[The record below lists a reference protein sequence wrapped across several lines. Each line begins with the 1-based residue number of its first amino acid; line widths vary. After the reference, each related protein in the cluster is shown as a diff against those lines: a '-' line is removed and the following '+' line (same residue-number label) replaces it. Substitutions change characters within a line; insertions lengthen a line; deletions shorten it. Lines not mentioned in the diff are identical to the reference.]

1 MAEKK
6 HPGPGMP
13 PPGPHG
19 PGHAP
24 KGGFR
29 KPKNMRG
36 TLRKLMRY
44 LGRYKAHLALVV
56 ILLFISSACTVGGS
70 YLIKPLINDYILP
83 GDFPGLAKMLGVM
96 ALVYIVGAVCSFG
109 YARIMVHVSQ
119 NTVAKIRADLFDK
132 MQGLPLKYF
141 DAHTHGELMSRY
153 TNDIETVS
161 EALNNSFASVISCS
175 LNFLGTIAMMLVLS
189 PVLTLITFGALAVML
204 AVVKAVGG
212 RSRQYFAAQQKAVGE
227 VNGYIEEM
235 IEGQKVIKVF
245 NHESAAKEGFD
256 QRNEA
261 YRQAGTRAQIYAG
274 IMMPVMGNL
283 GYINYAV
290 TCCVGGLLAIRS
302 GDLGGLAAF
311 LQYTRQVSQPITQI
325 SQQVNTILSA
335 VAGAERVFEVMEAQ
349 PEVDEGK
356 VTLVRVTEGR
366 DGSLT
371 KADFDT
377 GAWAWKKPDGELAP
391 LRGDV
396 RFDHVVFGYDEDQT
410 VLHDVSLFAKPGQK
424 IAFVG
429 STGAGKTTITNL
441 INRFYEIRSGTITYD
456 GIDVRDIEKDSLRR
470 SLGVVLQDTHLFTG
484 TVADNIRYGRLEA
497 TDEEV
502 EAAARLAGADGFI
515 RHLPHGYQT
524 VLSGDGGSLSQ
535 GERQLLNIAR
545 AACANPPVLILDEA
559 TSSIDTRTEKLIE
572 KGMDRL
578 MAGRTVFV
586 IAHRLSTVRNA
597 KAIMVLEQGEII
609 ERGDHDDLI
618 AQHGRYYQL
627 YTGQMEL
634 D

>member
-83 GDFPGLAKMLGVM
+83 GDFPGLAKMLGLM

-283 GYINYAV
+283 SYINYAV

-366 DGSLT
+366 DGSL
-371 KADFDT
+371 AEANFDT

-515 RHLPHGYQT
+515 RYLPHGYQT

>member
-1 MAEKK
+1 MAENK

-19 PGHAP
+19 PGHGP

-29 KPKNMRG
+29 KPKDMRG

-44 LGRYKAHLALVV
+44 LGRYKAHLTLVV
-56 ILLFISSACTVGGS
+56 ALLFISSACTVGGS

-109 YARIMVHVSQ
+109 YARVMVHVSQ

-132 MQGLPLKYF
+132 MQQLPLKYF

-189 PVLTLITFGALAVML
+189 PLLTLITFAILAVML
-204 AVVKAVGG
+204 VVVKVIGG
-212 RSRQYFAAQQKAVGE
+212 RSRRDFAAQQKAVGE
-227 VNGYIEEM
+227 GNGYIEEM

-245 NHESAAKEGFD
+245 NHEGAAKEGFNE
-256 QRNEA
+256 RNEA

-274 IMMPVMGNL
+274 MMMPVMGNL
-283 GYINYAV
+283 SYINYAV

-311 LQYTRQVSQPITQI
+311 LQYPRQVSQPITQI
-325 SQQVNTILSA
+325 SQQVNAILSA

-356 VTLVRVTEGR
+356 VALVRVTESR
-366 DGSLT
+366 DGSLAE
-371 KADFDT
+371 ADFDT
-377 GAWAWKKPDGELAP
+377 GAWAWKKPDGELVP

-396 RFDHVVFGYDEDQT
+396 RFDHVVFGYDENQT

-441 INRFYEIRSGTITYD
+441 INRFYEIRGGAITYD
-456 GIDVRDIEKDSLRR
+456 GIDVRDIQKDSLRR

-484 TVADNIRYGRLEA
+484 TVADNIRYGRLDA

-515 RHLPHGYQT
+515 HHLPHGYQT

-627 YTGQMEL
+627 YTGQWEL

>member
-83 GDFPGLAKMLGVM
+83 GDFPGLAEMLGLM

-283 GYINYAV
+283 SYINYAV

-349 PEVDEGK
+349 PEVNEGK

-366 DGSLT
+366 DGSL
-371 KADFDT
+371 AEANFDT

-396 RFDHVVFGYDEDQT
+396 RFDHVTFSYDGEKT
-410 VLHDVSLFAKPGQK
+410 VLNDVSLFAKPGQK

-441 INRFYEIRSGTITYD
+441 INRFYDVQEGTITYD
-456 GIDVRDIEKDSLRR
+456 GINVKDIQKASLRR
-470 SLGVVLQDTHLFTG
+470 SLGMVLQDTHLFTG
-484 TVADNIRYGRLEA
+484 TIADNIRYGRPDA
-497 TDEEV
+497 TDEDIR
-502 EAAARLAGADGFI
+502 AAARLANADSFI
-515 RHLPHGYQT
+515 RHLPQGYDT
-524 VLSGDGGSLSQ
+524 VITGDGGSLSQ
-535 GERQLLNIAR
+535 GERQLLAIAR
-545 AACANPPVLILDEA
+545 AAVSDPPVLILDEA
-559 TSSIDTRTEKLIE
+559 TSSIDTRTETLIE
-572 KGMDRL
+572 QGMDSL
-578 MAGRTVFV
+578 MEGRTVFV
-586 IAHRLSTVRNA
+586 IAHRLSTVRNSQ
-597 KAIMVLEQGEII
+597 AILVLEHGRII
-609 ERGDHDDLI
+609 ERGDHQELL
-618 AQHGRYYQL
+618 AQKGKYYQL
-627 YTGQMEL
+627 YTGKAEL
-634 D
+634 S